1 MQCCGAVT
9 INETKSTSLGGSTKT
24 VPTKKHYMA
33 HIATIG
39 PQGSQSWQAA
49 QRYLP
54 HAEISLFPTVSEV
67 LRVFTQGQADFA
79 IIPIYNTREGQ
90 IRDVRVLEDL
100 RRGYWIDNVIL
111 PIQLSLG
118 SLDHDTNLTVLVG
131 SAAVIKQCDE
141 FISSHYPA
149 ASIMAVNDLDAHI
162 NEIKRLGLTN
172 HGVIETEGLI
182 RENGLILRQREV
194 TPHNRTR
201 FAVIGPVM
209 TVPTGHDAT
218 ALISQPLRDRVGLL
232 YDILGEFSQRGIN
245 LIDLRSENDVQTQ
258 KLRVYI
264 EAEGHIDDHAITQA
278 LERLERNVIQ
288 EPRPIKILGSF
299 PRVEMRARHV
309 KSFGC
314 IGTGAMGKWFID
326 RLANEG
332 YQTLISGR
340 STPLRPETMI
350 SQVDVVLVCV
360 PISATNPTILQY
372 GPLLKKG
379 QALILLA
386 GEAEDT
392 INCALSSTAPEV
404 EVMLVHNLW
413 GPKAATMKDKNAAV
427 VRTNRSGSM
436 CSEFEAFLYKH
447 GAEIFQDTP
456 AKHDLLMGVSQKLPT
471 AISVAIA
478 MTLRDQGITPDDIAS
493 HATLTSLYG
502 ILAMARVH
510 AQNPQTYAEIM
521 AAKGAGN
528 TIVDTFYDNLQQ
540 VMTLAKS
547 GDINQL
553 CATMEASRAHLS
565 EEFLQAQME
574 QALAVDQTLGR
585 ILAR

>member
-1 MQCCGAVT
+1 M
-9 INETKSTSLGGSTKT
+9 
-24 VPTKKHYMA
+24 P

-49 QRYLP
+49 RRYQP
-54 HAEISLFPTVSEV
+54 HAEITLFSTASEV
-67 LRVFTQGQADFA
+67 LRAFTDGRADYA

-90 IRDVRVLEDL
+90 LRDVKVLEDL
-100 RRGYWIDNVIL
+100 RRGCWIDNVVL

-118 SLDHDTNLTVLVG
+118 ALDQDTELTVLAG
-131 SAAVIKQCDE
+131 SGAVIKQCEE
-141 FISSHYPA
+141 FIASQFPA
-149 ASIMAVNDLDAHI
+149 ASIMAVSDLDAYI
-162 NEIKRLGLTN
+162 REIKRLGLAS

-182 RENGLILRQREV
+182 RDNGLVLRQREV

-201 FAVIGPVM
+201 FAVIGLEM
-209 TVPTGHDAT
+209 TVASGHDAT
-218 ALISQPLRDRVGLL
+218 ALITQPLRDRVGLL

-245 LIDLRSENDVQTQ
+245 LIDLRSENDVQSQ

-264 EAEGHIDDHAITQA
+264 EAEGHIGDHAIASA
-278 LERLERNVIQ
+278 LERLEKYVIQ

-299 PRVEMRARHV
+299 PRVEMRSRHI

-314 IGTGAMGKWFID
+314 IGTGAMGVWFMD
-326 RLANEG
+326 RLASEG
-332 YQTLISGR
+332 YQTMICGR
-340 STPLRPETMI
+340 STALRPEAMI
-350 SQVDVVLVCV
+350 PEVDVVVVCV
-360 PISATNPTILQY
+360 PISATSPTIRQY
-372 GPLLKKG
+372 GPLLRAG

-392 INCALSSTAPEV
+392 IGCALSATAPEV

-427 VRTNRSGSM
+427 VRTNRSGAL

-478 MTLRDQGITPDDIAS
+478 MTLCDQGITPEDIAS
-493 HATLTSLYG
+493 HSTLTSLYG
-502 ILAMARVH
+502 IMAMARIH
-510 AQNPQTYAEIM
+510 AQNPQTYAEIL

-528 TIVDTFYDNLQQ
+528 TIVDTFYGNLQQ
-540 VMTLAKS
+540 VMAMAKD
-547 GDINQL
+547 GDITKL
-553 CATMEASRAHLS
+553 CATMEASRAYLS
-565 EEFLQAQME
+565 EEFLEAQME

-585 ILAR
+585 VLAR

>member
-1 MQCCGAVT
+1 
-9 INETKSTSLGGSTKT
+9 
-24 VPTKKHYMA
+24 MA

-39 PQGSQSWQAA
+39 PRGSQSWQAA
-49 QRYLP
+49 HRYLP
-54 HAEISLFPTVSEV
+54 QAEINLFSTVSEV
-67 LRVFTQGQADFA
+67 LRAFTEGRADFA

-100 RRGYWIDNVIL
+100 RRGFWINNVIL

-118 SLDHDTNLTVLVG
+118 SLDQSTELTVLAG
-131 SAAVIKQCDE
+131 NAAVIKQCDE
-141 FISSHYPA
+141 FITSQFPA
-149 ASIMAVNDLDAHI
+149 ASIMAVNDLEAHI
-162 NEIKRLGLTN
+162 NDIKRLGLAN
-172 HGVIETEGLI
+172 HGIIETEGLI
-182 RENGLILRQREV
+182 RHNGLVLRQREV

-201 FAVIGPVM
+201 FAVIGPAM
-209 TVPTGHDAT
+209 TVATGHDAT
-218 ALISQPLRDRVGLL
+218 ALITQPLRDRVGLL

-245 LIDLRSENDVQTQ
+245 LIDLRSENDVQSQ

-264 EAEGHIDDHAITQA
+264 EAEGHMDDPAISQA
-278 LERLERNVIQ
+278 LERLEKHIIQ

-299 PRVEMRARHV
+299 PRVEMRARHI

-314 IGTGAMGKWFID
+314 IGTGAMGKWFMD
-326 RLANEG
+326 RLASEG
-332 YQTLISGR
+332 YHTLICGR
-340 STPLRPETMI
+340 STALRPETMI
-350 SQVDVVLVCV
+350 AEVDVVVVCV
-360 PISATNPTILQY
+360 PISATNPTIQEY
-372 GPLLKKG
+372 GPLLKEG

-392 INCALSSTAPEV
+392 INCALTSTAPEV

-427 VRTNRSGSM
+427 VRTSRSGPM

-471 AISVAIA
+471 AISLAIA
-478 MTLRDQGITPDDIAS
+478 MTLRDKGITPEDIAS
-493 HATLTSLYG
+493 HSTLTSLYG
-502 ILAMARVH
+502 IMAMARIH

-528 TIVDTFYDNLQQ
+528 TIVDTFYGNLQQ
-540 VMTLAKS
+540 VMDFARN
-547 GDINQL
+547 GDIKQL
-553 CATMEASRAHLS
+553 CATMEASRSYLS

-585 ILAR
+585 VLAR